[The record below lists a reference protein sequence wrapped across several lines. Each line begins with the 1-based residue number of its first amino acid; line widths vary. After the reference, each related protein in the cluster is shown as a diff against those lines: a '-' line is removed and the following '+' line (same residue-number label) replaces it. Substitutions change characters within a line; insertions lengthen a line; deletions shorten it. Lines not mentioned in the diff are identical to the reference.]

1 MLRFKGERKL
11 MNIDISDMRYNTT
24 RLCIRPFVQADFND
38 VYKYA
43 SVESFTKLIGW
54 QNCNDR
60 EHCKLRFV
68 DLVNRKDSLW
78 CLLLLEL

>member
-1 MLRFKGERKL
+1 

-43 SVESFTKLIGW
+43 YKSKQGRR
-54 QNCNDR
+54 QNEEKNCP
-60 EHCKLRFV
+60 
-68 DLVNRKDSLW
+68 
-78 CLLLLEL
+78 

>member
-1 MLRFKGERKL
+1 

-43 SVESFTKLIGW
+43 SVESFTK
-54 QNCNDR
+54 
-60 EHCKLRFV
+60 
-68 DLVNRKDSLW
+68 
-78 CLLLLEL
+78 